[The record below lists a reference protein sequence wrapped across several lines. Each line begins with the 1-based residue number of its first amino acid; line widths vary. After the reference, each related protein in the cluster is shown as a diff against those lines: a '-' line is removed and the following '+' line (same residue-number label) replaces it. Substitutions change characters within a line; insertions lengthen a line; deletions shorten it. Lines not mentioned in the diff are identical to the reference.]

1 MRSTNSHRRVVLGP
15 LTVSGTDWQA
25 VDLGLL
31 GTSGI
36 LVNAVYR
43 LDAGGTGTGTGMEVK
58 VVCGAYDP
66 ATITSAQ
73 IAAIPDENVV
83 YSEGSISLT
92 ADDTDGETTNIST
105 SVGDAAVYDRRG
117 GVGYSNEDRT
127 VMLVL
132 KGDGTL
138 DGSVYV
144 CLSAK
149 DTGR

>member
-1 MRSTNSHRRVVLGP
+1 MRTTNSHRRVVLGP

-43 LDAGGTGTGTGMEVK
+43 LDAGGTNGNLTVK

-73 IAAIPDENVV
+73 IAAIPDENVT
-83 YSEGSISLT
+83 YSETPIALT
-92 ADDTDGETTNIST
+92 NSATVGATTNIAGT
-105 SVGDAAVYDRRG
+105 VGDAAVYDRRG

>member
-1 MRSTNSHRRVVLGP
+1 LGP

-43 LDAGGTGTGTGMEVK
+43 LDAGGTNGNLTVK

-92 ADDTDGETTNIST
+92 ADATDGETTNIST

-138 DGSVYV
+138 NGSVYV

>member
-43 LDAGGTGTGTGMEVK
+43 LDAGGAGGDLDVK

-83 YSEGSISLT
+83 YSEPTITLAPHATVG
-92 ADDTDGETTNIST
+92 ATTNIST

-132 KGDGTL
+132 KGDGITL
-138 DGSVYV
+138 NGDVYV